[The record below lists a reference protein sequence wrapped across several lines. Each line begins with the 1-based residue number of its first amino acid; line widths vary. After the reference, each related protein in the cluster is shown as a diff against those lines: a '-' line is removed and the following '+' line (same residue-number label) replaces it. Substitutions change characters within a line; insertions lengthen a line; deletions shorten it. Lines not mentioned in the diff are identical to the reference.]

1 MLRYHGVFSGLDV
14 QGELAEIVMA
24 LDAPRLPAVEV
35 CVNGVVENLAVIVE
49 ISPVMRQL
57 L

>member
-1 MLRYHGVFSGLDV
+1 MLRYHGLFNGLDV

-35 CVNGVVENLAVIVE
+35 CANGVVENLAVIVE